1 MKNRGASRGTSKGT
15 SLRPDTKLR
24 AKIVLIGD
32 GGVGKTALRRAWLGE
47 GFKTEYLM
55 TIGADFASQEISL
68 YYSETKS
75 TYDLKFQIWD
85 LAGQPRFKAVRD
97 LYYRGA
103 IGALC
108 FFDITNQE
116 SYMNLVEWIQSYWAL
131 NGLGKAPLLIIG
143 AKCDLRDNPAFP
155 SQVSAR
161 YGKEYAA
168 ELTKLLQHKYGFSVH
183 YIETSAKENINVDK
197 AFKIL
202 ATEIIRSTIHQE
214 KLRNDRKT
222 SQKNMLT
229 DQLRSR

>member
-1 MKNRGASRGTSKGT
+1 MSSSRGTSRGGIAGQ
-15 SLRPDTKLR
+15 KLR

-32 GGVGKTALRRAWLGE
+32 GGVGKTALRRAYLGE

-55 TIGADFASQEISL
+55 TIGADFASKDVTV
-68 YYSETKS
+68 YYPETKE
-75 TYDLKFQIWD
+75 TYDLKLQIWD

-116 SYMNLVEWIQSYWAL
+116 SYMNLVEWIQSFWNL
-131 NGLGKAPLLIIG
+131 NGHGKQSLIIVG

-155 SQVSAR
+155 AQVSAH

-168 ELTKLLQHKYGFSVH
+168 ELTKMLKHKYGFTVH
-183 YIETSAKENINVDK
+183 YLETSAKDDINVEE
-197 AFKIL
+197 AFKLL
-202 ATEIIRSTIHQE
+202 ALEIISSYYFQE
-214 KLRNDRKT
+214 KKRNDRKT
-222 SQKNMLT
+222 SQKKMIT
-229 DQLRSR
+229 DQIRSK